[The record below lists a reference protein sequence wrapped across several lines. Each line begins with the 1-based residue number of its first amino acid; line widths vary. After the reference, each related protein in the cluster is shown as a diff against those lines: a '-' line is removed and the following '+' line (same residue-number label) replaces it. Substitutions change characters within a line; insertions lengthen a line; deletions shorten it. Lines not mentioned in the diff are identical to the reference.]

1 MTQRA
6 VPVQTP
12 AFESRPDPRSEE
24 QISQIADHWVK
35 QRLERFGLDKT
46 RSLSLA
52 MRGDSALY
60 RAIMA
65 KLENQA

>member
-6 VPVQTP
+6 VPVQIP

-24 QISQIADHWVK
+24 QVAQLADHWVK
-35 QRLERFGLDKT
+35 QRVERFGFDNT
-46 RSLSLA
+46 SGLSLV
-52 MRGDSALY
+52 MRGDPALY

-65 KLENQA
+65 KLENWA